1 MIVSHLQKF
10 MAYLAQFPWTN
21 TARVVAL
28 RFREDRLGQTAGSL
42 TFTTLIALVPFVTV
56 ALAVFTVFP
65 MFSDFQA
72 VVQKRLV
79 ESLVPDNIS
88 RQVLGYL
95 TLFANKASRLGAAG
109 VTALILSALALV
121 FTIDRTLN
129 AIWRVKKKR
138 PFAQRLLLYWTALT
152 LGPLLI
158 GVGIVMTTQFV
169 SFSQDFSPTAF
180 GNVGWV
186 LSSLEYGLF
195 VWGIAALYRYV
206 PYTQVPWSHALV
218 GGTWVVAAITV
229 ARNVLAY
236 FFGKMS
242 TYSMVYGAF
251 ATLPILFVWIF
262 LAWTIVLM
270 GAVFVANLP
279 TLLSGVARDLRTA
292 GWRFELALEVL
303 QHLHQA
309 RHGQARGASLLQL
322 CSDLRLDPLQV
333 DDVLATLVDM
343 DWIGRLSESADS
355 AHLAV
360 SESRYILL
368 VDTSQAYL
376 APLMARLL
384 LKPSSHN
391 QRLWSQWQ
399 TLRLAD
405 VI

>member
-1 MIVSHLQKF
+1 
-10 MAYLAQFPWTN
+10 
-21 TARVVAL
+21 L

-42 TFTTLIALVPFVTV
+42 TFTTLIALVPFVTL

-65 MFSDFQA
+65 IFSDFQT

-129 AIWRVKKKR
+129 AIWRVKKRR

-152 LGPLLI
+152 LGPLLM

-169 SFSQDFSPTAF
+169 RFSQDFSPAAF
-180 GNVGWV
+180 GNVGWL
-186 LSSLEYGLF
+186 LSCLEYGLF
-195 VWGIAALYRYV
+195 VWGVAALYRYV

-218 GGTWVVAAITV
+218 GGIWVVAAITV

-251 ATLPILFVWIF
+251 ATLPILFVWIY

-303 QHLHQA
+303 QYLNQA
-309 RHGQARGASLLQL
+309 RLSEARGASLLQL

-333 DDVLATLVDM
+333 DEVLATLVDM
-343 DWIGRLSESADS
+343 DWIGLLSESADS

-360 SESRYILL
+360 SESRFILL
-368 VDTSQAYL
+368 VNKSQANL

-384 LKPSSHN
+384 LKPSSYN

>member
-1 MIVSHLQKF
+1 
-10 MAYLAQFPWTN
+10 
-21 TARVVAL
+21 
-28 RFREDRLGQTAGSL
+28 
-42 TFTTLIALVPFVTV
+42 
-56 ALAVFTVFP
+56 
-65 MFSDFQA
+65 
-72 VVQKRLV
+72 
-79 ESLVPDNIS
+79 
-88 RQVLGYL
+88 
-95 TLFANKASRLGAAG
+95 LFANKASRLGAAG

-129 AIWRVKKKR
+129 AIWRVKKRR

-152 LGPLLI
+152 LGPLLM

-169 SFSQDFSPTAF
+169 SFSQDFSPTTF

-195 VWGIAALYRYV
+195 VWGVAALYRYV

-218 GGTWVVAAITV
+218 GGAWVVAAITF

-251 ATLPILFVWIF
+251 ATLPILFVWIY

-292 GWRFELALEVL
+292 GWRFELGLEVL

-309 RHGQARGASLLQL
+309 RHSQARGASLLQL

-333 DDVLATLVDM
+333 DEVLVTLVDM

-355 AHLAV
+355 AHQAV

-368 VDTSQAYL
+368 VDISQTYL

-384 LKPSSHN
+384 LKPSSLN
-391 QRLWSQWQ
+391 QRLWAQWK
-399 TLRLAD
+399 TLRLSD

>member
-1 MIVSHLQKF
+1 
-10 MAYLAQFPWTN
+10 MAHLAQFPWAN

-28 RFREDRLGQTAGSL
+28 RFQEDRLGQTAGSL

-65 MFSDFQA
+65 IFSDFQA
-72 VVQKRLV
+72 VVQKQLV

-129 AIWRVKKKR
+129 AIWRVKIRR

-152 LGPLLI
+152 LGPLLV
-158 GVGIVMTTQFV
+158 GVGIVMATQFV
-169 SFSQDFSPTAF
+169 NFSQDFSPTAF
-180 GNVGWV
+180 GNAGWV
-186 LSSLEYGLF
+186 LGSLEYGLF
-195 VWGIAALYRYV
+195 VWGVAALYRYV

-218 GGTWVVAAITV
+218 GGIWVVIGIAM

-251 ATLPILFVWIF
+251 ATLPILFIWIYM
-262 LAWTIVLM
+262 AWTIVLV

-309 RHGQARGASLLQL
+309 RHSGSHGANLLQL
-322 CSDLRLDPLQV
+322 CNDLRIDSLQV
-333 DDVLATLVDM
+333 DEVLATLVDM
-343 DWIGRLSESADS
+343 DWIGRLNESADS
-355 AHLAV
+355 AHQAV
-360 SESRYILL
+360 RESRYILL
-368 VDTSQAYL
+368 VDTSQTYL

-384 LKPSSHN
+384 LKPSESN
-391 QRLWSQWQ
+391 QRLWAQWQ

>member
-1 MIVSHLQKF
+1 
-10 MAYLAQFPWTN
+10 
-21 TARVVAL
+21 
-28 RFREDRLGQTAGSL
+28 
-42 TFTTLIALVPFVTV
+42 
-56 ALAVFTVFP
+56 
-65 MFSDFQA
+65 
-72 VVQKRLV
+72 
-79 ESLVPDNIS
+79 
-88 RQVLGYL
+88 
-95 TLFANKASRLGAAG
+95 
-109 VTALILSALALV
+109 
-121 FTIDRTLN
+121 
-129 AIWRVKKKR
+129 
-138 PFAQRLLLYWTALT
+138 
-152 LGPLLI
+152 
-158 GVGIVMTTQFV
+158 
-169 SFSQDFSPTAF
+169 
-180 GNVGWV
+180 
-186 LSSLEYGLF
+186 
-195 VWGIAALYRYV
+195 
-206 PYTQVPWSHALV
+206 
-218 GGTWVVAAITV
+218 VVAAITV

-251 ATLPILFVWIF
+251 ATLPILFVWIY

-309 RHGQARGASLLQL
+309 RHSQARGASLLQL

-333 DDVLATLVDM
+333 DEVLATLVDM

-355 AHLAV
+355 AHQAV

-391 QRLWSQWQ
+391 QRLWAQWQ

>member
-1 MIVSHLQKF
+1 M
-10 MAYLAQFPWTN
+10 
-21 TARVVAL
+21 
-28 RFREDRLGQTAGSL
+28 
-42 TFTTLIALVPFVTV
+42 
-56 ALAVFTVFP
+56 
-65 MFSDFQA
+65 
-72 VVQKRLV
+72 
-79 ESLVPDNIS
+79 
-88 RQVLGYL
+88 
-95 TLFANKASRLGAAG
+95 
-109 VTALILSALALV
+109 TALILSALALV

-129 AIWRVKKKR
+129 AIWRVKKRR

-152 LGPLLI
+152 LGPLLM

-195 VWGIAALYRYV
+195 VWGVAALYRYV

-251 ATLPILFVWIF
+251 ATLPILFVWIY

-303 QHLHQA
+303 QHLYQA
-309 RHGQARGASLLQL
+309 RQSHVRGASLLQL

-333 DDVLATLVDM
+333 DEVLATLVDM

-355 AHLAV
+355 AHQAV

-391 QRLWSQWQ
+391 QRLWAQWQ
-399 TLRLAD
+399 TLRLVD

>member
-1 MIVSHLQKF
+1 
-10 MAYLAQFPWTN
+10 
-21 TARVVAL
+21 
-28 RFREDRLGQTAGSL
+28 
-42 TFTTLIALVPFVTV
+42 
-56 ALAVFTVFP
+56 
-65 MFSDFQA
+65 
-72 VVQKRLV
+72 
-79 ESLVPDNIS
+79 
-88 RQVLGYL
+88 
-95 TLFANKASRLGAAG
+95 
-109 VTALILSALALV
+109 
-121 FTIDRTLN
+121 
-129 AIWRVKKKR
+129 
-138 PFAQRLLLYWTALT
+138 
-152 LGPLLI
+152 
-158 GVGIVMTTQFV
+158 
-169 SFSQDFSPTAF
+169 
-180 GNVGWV
+180 
-186 LSSLEYGLF
+186 
-195 VWGIAALYRYV
+195 
-206 PYTQVPWSHALV
+206 
-218 GGTWVVAAITV
+218 VVAAITV

-251 ATLPILFVWIF
+251 ATLPILFVWIY

-270 GAVFVANLP
+270 GAVFVANLS

-309 RHGQARGASLLQL
+309 RQSQARGESLLQL

-384 LKPSSHN
+384 LKPSTHN
-391 QRLWSQWQ
+391 QRLWGQWQ

>member
-1 MIVSHLQKF
+1 
-10 MAYLAQFPWTN
+10 
-21 TARVVAL
+21 
-28 RFREDRLGQTAGSL
+28 
-42 TFTTLIALVPFVTV
+42 
-56 ALAVFTVFP
+56 